1 MYELPTQIELSDGTI
16 LAIRDKGDFRMVL
29 DCFEILNDQELD
41 KQERVFG
48 SLVIFYNLDEFD
60 DIVKIPDIEEA
71 YDKMVNFF
79 NVNQPES
86 IVKKP
91 KLIDWN
97 YDSTLIFSAVNNVAG
112 KEVRLEEYLH
122 WWTFMGYYMSIG
134 ESALSTIVSI
144 RDKIVKGKKLE
155 KYEQEYK
162 KNNPEY
168 FNWDFQS
175 TTDKDM
181 DKLVREIWNSGGQL

>member
-16 LAIRDKGDFRMVL
+16 LAIRDRGDFRMVL
-29 DCFEILNDQELD
+29 DCFEILNDQELN

-48 SLVIFYNLDEFD
+48 SLIVFYNLDEFD

-71 YDKMVNFF
+71 YEKMVNFF
-79 NVNQPES
+79 NANQPES

-97 YDSTLIFSAVNNVAG
+97 YDSTFIFSAVNNVAG

-181 DKLVREIWNSGGQL
+181 DKLVREIWNNGGQL